1 MSSESTAFWEDPSA
15 FSSCW
20 LPLRYPV
27 NDLTEAA
34 GVWPG
39 VGHPNLVGWTSLCTP
54 MSFPPENWE
63 VLHPHA
69 PPPPTDPHLLSRL
82 WALCLFPKVF
92 QDRNKN
98 NGICEADFVYSQV
111 SWLSVI
117 TFFFPNVEVFLRMS
131 WGRADINLGRGQ
143 RAYGPQ
149 CHANNSSCPFLRTWK
164 NGREE
169 ETCLATR
176 SSVPLIRAS
185 CQLLEKCW
193 LCFTN

>member
-1 MSSESTAFWEDPSA
+1 MT
-15 FSSCW
+15 
-20 LPLRYPV
+20 LLR
-27 NDLTEAA
+27 LL
-34 GVWPG
+34 GSGLVW
-39 VGHPNLVGWTSLCTP
+39 VTQTLWAGHPCVPQCPSLQRTGRSSIL
-54 MSFPPENWE
+54 MR
-63 VLHPHA
+63 